1 MVNQANIMVQE
12 RFLLPDD
19 AAVLINQMLNNMLA
33 SNLLPKR
40 GVVGTEFEP
49 KVVSEEEEAAE

>member
-1 MVNQANIMVQE
+1 MVQE

-19 AAVLINQMLNNMLA
+19 AAVMVNQLLNNMLA

-40 GVVGTEFEP
+40 AGEQTELNAIAVP
-49 KVVSEEEEAAE
+49 EEAAAE